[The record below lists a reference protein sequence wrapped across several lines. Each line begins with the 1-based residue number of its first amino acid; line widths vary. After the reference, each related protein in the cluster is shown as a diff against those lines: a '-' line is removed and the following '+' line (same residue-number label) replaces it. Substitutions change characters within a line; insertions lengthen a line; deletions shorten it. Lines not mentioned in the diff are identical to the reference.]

1 MTSTDTSDIARGGDA
16 RSSPG
21 AAVPGRPGVAGGE
34 LIAPAKAMRLLG
46 ALSDGLDELHRVN
59 LDEAARGRAI
69 AAHRA
74 ALIEVASSVSD
85 PLISELVDLSFQ
97 PLDRA
102 ATVDEIKVAQAQLV
116 GWVNGL
122 ILAEGNLGPPLL
134 IDASEHRSSDLRP

>member
-46 ALSDGLDELHRVN
+46 ALSDGLDE
-59 LDEAARGRAI
+59 AARGRAI

-85 PLISELVDLSFQ
+85 PLISELVDLPFQ